1 MSTNDRSSSARSG
14 GRRRSRVGRPG
25 RRATRGG
32 QWLSTS
38 ANRRLRSKLDDV
50 GMLLADGRSRE
61 LVPGIVIDAD
71 GRIALGDN
79 ATEPA
84 TWMELAKFTTSSG
97 KLLWAL
103 ARDERVPKAAKLVA
117 GLAAAYVVSPLDLMP
132 DFVPTIGRI
141 DDIYL
146 VVRSVRYLVD
156 SAGYDVV
163 RDLWDGSDEGLVL
176 LLGLVGMGD

>member
-1 MSTNDRSSSARSG
+1 M
-14 GRRRSRVGRPG
+14 GRRLGNVT
-25 RRATRGG
+25 ARGG
-32 QWLSTS
+32 QWFSTS
-38 ANRRLRSKLDDV
+38 TNRRLRAKLDDV
-50 GMLLADGRSRE
+50 GMLLADGQERE
-61 LVPGIVIDAD
+61 LLPGVVIDPQ

-79 ATEPA
+79 ATEPT
-84 TWMELAKFTTSSG
+84 TWLELAKFLGSTG

-103 ARDERVPKAAKLVA
+103 ARDERVPKAAKIVA
-117 GLAAAYVVSPLDLMP
+117 GLAAAYVVSPLDLVP

-146 VVRSVRYLVD
+146 VVRATRYLVD

-176 LLGLVGMGD
+176 LLGLVGMGE

>member
-1 MSTNDRSSSARSG
+1 MVGKRVGQARS
-14 GRRRSRVGRPG
+14 
-25 RRATRGG
+25 RGG

-38 ANRRLRSKLDDV
+38 TNRRLRAKLDDV
-50 GMLLADGRSRE
+50 GMMLADGEERE
-61 LVPGIVIDAD
+61 LLPGVVIDPD

-84 TWMELAKFTTSSG
+84 TWLELAKFLGQTG
-97 KLLWAL
+97 RLLWSL
-103 ARDERVPKAAKLVA
+103 ARDDRVPRTAKLVA
-117 GLAAAYVVSPLDLMP
+117 GAAAAYVVSPLDLVP
-132 DFVPTIGRI
+132 DFIPTIGRI

-146 VVRSVRYLVD
+146 VVRSLRYLVD

-176 LLGLVGMGD
+176 LLGLVGMGE